1 MENLPINEVVKSLGI
16 ISDILLKKILIF
28 NILCMCVSM
37 CSVCVCV
44 QEGQKRV
51 TDSPGAKLQVI
62 MSFPMKLLRTK
73 IDAL

>member
-16 ISDILLKKILIF
+16 VSDILLKKILIF

-44 QEGQKRV
+44 SKK
-51 TDSPGAKLQVI
+51 AK
-62 MSFPMKLLRTK
+62 KE
-73 IDAL
+73 